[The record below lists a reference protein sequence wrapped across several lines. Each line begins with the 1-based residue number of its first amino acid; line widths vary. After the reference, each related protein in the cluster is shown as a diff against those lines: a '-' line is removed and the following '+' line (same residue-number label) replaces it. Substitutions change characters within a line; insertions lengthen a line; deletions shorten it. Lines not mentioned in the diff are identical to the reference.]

1 MNDSVWIP
9 VIHSGNAA
17 SQMRFLWNM
26 KLPINSRGDIP
37 LVGYLMLD
45 GWYHPLNTYHVLS
58 KREFWAHGSVQ
69 PTNGPR
75 HWADLW
81 WMQRLL
87 ATQRWLGMFYRE
99 MKLFRIWIYTYQV
112 SIYLFI
118 HRSIHPSIYRKSSL
132 YIRTITYIYGDVLCM
147 IHAHP
152 EVNTRLGTPGSEEP
166 QPQPPSDALV
176 TRGVRVYRRKRVTW
190 HVASANG
197 WFTTEKW
204 DLPSGKL
211 T

>member
-152 EVNTRLGTPGSEEP
+152 EVNTRLGHPRFRGAAAAATKWCPGDKRGARLQAET
-166 QPQPPSDALV
+166 SDLARCIGQWMV
-176 TRGVRVYRRKRVTW
+176 HHRKM
-190 HVASANG
+190 G
-197 WFTTEKW
+197 FTLW
-204 DLPSGKL
+204 
-211 T
+211 